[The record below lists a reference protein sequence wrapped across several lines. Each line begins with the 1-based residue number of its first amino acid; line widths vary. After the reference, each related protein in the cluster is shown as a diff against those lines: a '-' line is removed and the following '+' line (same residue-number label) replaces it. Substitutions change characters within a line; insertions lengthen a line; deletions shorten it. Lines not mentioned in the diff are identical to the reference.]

1 MNKRAAMAAV
11 MVLGLSMVV
20 VVGCGGG
27 SDSGQVQKYT
37 ELKAEAESLM
47 AAADQAGETLQSES
61 EQMSEIQTRAITAA
75 VAGDTS
81 TYTPQEVSGIAEK
94 MAALA
99 TQIDKVKAMY
109 QKLMDPEL
117 KSLGGLSAYVSY
129 AEAMIKALD
138 LNLTLSQLGSGF
150 LAQVEPALVKGDT
163 NTVKALVQQNI
174 ALVNKIQ
181 ATQRETAAA
190 LKAAQNIKSSQ
201 RLSE

>member
-11 MVLGLSMVV
+11 MVLGLSMFVIA
-20 VVGCGGG
+20 GCGSSG
-27 SDSGQVQKYT
+27 DSKQAESYG
-37 ELKAEAESLM
+37 ELKAKAESLM
-47 AAADQAGETLQSES
+47 AAADKAGETLQSES

-99 TQIDKVKAMY
+99 PRIDKVKAMY
-109 QKLMDPEL
+109 QKLLDPEF
-117 KSLGGLSAYVSY
+117 KSLGGLSAYANY

-138 LNLTLSQLGSGF
+138 LNRSLSQLGSGF

-181 ATQRETAAA
+181 ATQREAAAA
-190 LKAAQNIKSSQ
+190 LKAAQDIKSSQ
-201 RLSE
+201 RLGE

>member
-11 MVLGLSMVV
+11 MVLGLSMFVIA
-20 VVGCGGG
+20 GCGSSG
-27 SDSGQVQKYT
+27 DSKQAESYG
-37 ELKAEAESLM
+37 ELKAKAESLM
-47 AAADQAGETLQSES
+47 AAADKAGETLQSES

-75 VAGDTS
+75 MAGDTS

-99 TQIDKVKAMY
+99 PRIDKVKAMY
-109 QKLMDPEL
+109 QKLLDPEF
-117 KSLGGLSAYVSY
+117 KSLGGLSAYASY

-138 LNLTLSQLGSGF
+138 LNRSLSQLGSGF

>member
-1 MNKRAAMAAV
+1 
-11 MVLGLSMVV
+11 MVLGLSMFVIA
-20 VVGCGGG
+20 GCGSSG
-27 SDSGQVQKYT
+27 DSKQAESYG
-37 ELKAEAESLM
+37 ELKAKAESLM
-47 AAADQAGETLQSES
+47 AAADKAGETLQSES

-75 VAGDTS
+75 MAGDTS

-99 TQIDKVKAMY
+99 PRIDKVKAMY
-109 QKLMDPEL
+109 QKLLDPEF
-117 KSLGGLSAYVSY
+117 KSLGGLSAYASY

-138 LNLTLSQLGSGF
+138 LNRSLSQLGSGF

-190 LKAAQNIKSSQ
+190 LKAAQDIKSSQ

>member
-27 SDSGQVQKYT
+27 SDSGQAQKYT
-37 ELKAEAESLM
+37 ELKAKAESLM
-47 AAADQAGETLQSES
+47 AAADKAGETLQSES

-75 VAGDTS
+75 MAGDTS

-99 TQIDKVKAMY
+99 PRIDKVKAMY
-109 QKLMDPEL
+109 QKLLDPEF
-117 KSLGGLSAYVSY
+117 KSLGGLSAYASY

-138 LNLTLSQLGSGF
+138 LNRSLSQLGSGF

>member
-1 MNKRAAMAAV
+1 MKTRAAMAAV

-27 SDSGQVQKYT
+27 SDSGQAQKYT
-37 ELKAEAESLM
+37 ELKAKAESLM
-47 AAADQAGETLQSES
+47 AAADQAGQALQSQS

-75 VAGDTS
+75 MAGDTS
-81 TYTPQEVSGIAEK
+81 TYSPQEVSGIAEK

-99 TQIDKVKAMY
+99 PRIDKVKAMY
-109 QKLMDPEL
+109 QKLLDPEF
-117 KSLGGLSAYVSY
+117 KSLGGLSAYASY
-129 AEAMIKALD
+129 VEAMIKTLD
-138 LNLTLSQLGSGF
+138 LNRSLSQLGSGF

-181 ATQRETAAA
+181 ATQREAAAA
-190 LKAAQNIKSSQ
+190 LKAAQDIKSSQ
-201 RLSE
+201 RLGE

>member
-11 MVLGLSMVV
+11 MVLGLSMFVIA
-20 VVGCGGG
+20 GCGSSG
-27 SDSGQVQKYT
+27 DSKQAESYG
-37 ELKAEAESLM
+37 ELKAKAESLM
-47 AAADQAGETLQSES
+47 AAADKAGETLQSES

-75 VAGDTS
+75 MAGDTS

-99 TQIDKVKAMY
+99 PRIDKVKAMY
-109 QKLMDPEL
+109 QKLLDPEF
-117 KSLGGLSAYVSY
+117 KSLGGLSAYASY
-129 AEAMIKALD
+129 AGAMIKALD
-138 LNLTLSQLGSGF
+138 LNRSLSQLGSGF

>member
-11 MVLGLSMVV
+11 MVLGLSMFVIA
-20 VVGCGGG
+20 GCGSSG
-27 SDSGQVQKYT
+27 DSKQAESYG
-37 ELKAEAESLM
+37 ELKAKAESLM
-47 AAADQAGETLQSES
+47 AAADKAGETLQSES

-75 VAGDTS
+75 MAGDTS
-81 TYTPQEVSGIAEK
+81 TYSPQEVSGIAEK

-99 TQIDKVKAMY
+99 PRIDKVKAMY
-109 QKLMDPEL
+109 QKLLDPEF
-117 KSLGGLSAYVSY
+117 KSLGGLSAYASY

-138 LNLTLSQLGSGF
+138 LNRSLSQLGSGF

-181 ATQRETAAA
+181 ATQREAAAA
-190 LKAAQNIKSSQ
+190 LKAAQDIKSSQ
-201 RLSE
+201 RLGE

>member
-11 MVLGLSMVV
+11 MVLGLSMFVIA
-20 VVGCGGG
+20 GCGSSG
-27 SDSGQVQKYT
+27 DSKQAESYG
-37 ELKAEAESLM
+37 ELKAKAESLM
-47 AAADQAGETLQSES
+47 AAADKAGETLQSES

-75 VAGDTS
+75 MAGDTS

-99 TQIDKVKAMY
+99 PRIDKVKAMY
-109 QKLMDPEL
+109 QKLLDPEF
-117 KSLGGLSAYVSY
+117 KSLGGLSAYVNY

-138 LNLTLSQLGSGF
+138 LNRSLSQLGSGF

-181 ATQRETAAA
+181 ATQREAAAA
-190 LKAAQNIKSSQ
+190 LKAAQDIKSSQ
-201 RLSE
+201 RLGE

>member
-11 MVLGLSMVV
+11 MVLGLSMFVIA
-20 VVGCGGG
+20 GCGSSG
-27 SDSGQVQKYT
+27 DSKQAESYG
-37 ELKAEAESLM
+37 ELKAKAESLM
-47 AAADQAGETLQSES
+47 AAADKAGETLQSES

-81 TYTPQEVSGIAEK
+81 TYTPQEVSGIAQK
-94 MAALA
+94 MASLA
-99 TQIDKVKAMY
+99 TQIDQVKAMY
-109 QKLMDPEL
+109 EKLLDPEF
-117 KSLGGLSAYVSY
+117 KSLGGLSAYVNY

-138 LNLTLSQLGSGF
+138 LNRSLSQLGSGF

>member
-11 MVLGLSMVV
+11 MVLGLSMFVIA
-20 VVGCGGG
+20 GCGSSG
-27 SDSGQVQKYT
+27 DSKQAESYG
-37 ELKAEAESLM
+37 ELKAKAESLM
-47 AAADQAGETLQSES
+47 AAADKAGETLQSES

-75 VAGDTS
+75 MAGDTS

-99 TQIDKVKAMY
+99 PRIDKVKAMY
-109 QKLMDPEL
+109 QKLLDPEF
-117 KSLGGLSAYVSY
+117 KSLGGLSAYASY

-138 LNLTLSQLGSGF
+138 LNRSLSQLGSGF

-181 ATQRETAAA
+181 ATQREAAAA
-190 LKAAQNIKSSQ
+190 LKAAQDIKSSQ
-201 RLSE
+201 RLGE

>member
-11 MVLGLSMVV
+11 MVLGLSMFVIA
-20 VVGCGGG
+20 GCGSSG
-27 SDSGQVQKYT
+27 DSKQAESYG
-37 ELKAEAESLM
+37 ELKAKAESLM
-47 AAADQAGETLQSES
+47 AAADKAGETLQSES

-75 VAGDTS
+75 MAGDTS

-99 TQIDKVKAMY
+99 PRIDKVKAMY
-109 QKLMDPEL
+109 QKLLDPEF
-117 KSLGGLSAYVSY
+117 KSLGGLSAYASY
-129 AEAMIKALD
+129 AEAMIKTLD
-138 LNLTLSQLGSGF
+138 LNRSLSQLGSGF